1 MRKTLVTLLTLA
13 CGAALA
19 FEAKFEG
26 EKVVFECPVAGTF
39 RLKCQ
44 TGKVKLA
51 ASDGAVDF
59 AVTEAKSNQMP
70 LSMLVPPNFIQ
81 GGAWRVDAQE
91 GAFPFALGLDEK
103 LFKGNG
109 REISVKDVNG
119 ETLTLGF
126 PVGTYFEVQDNRKW
140 NWNTFEYRIFLPAE
154 TKEWQMT
161 EIKKTKVNH

>member
-59 AVTEAKSNQMP
+59 AVTEAKSNQML

-81 GGAWRVDAQE
+81 GGASMQFAMIPMNFLGKDQSADYANQGTWSNKALKQALREVNKLDMIKDAD
-91 GAFPFALGLDEK
+91 GAPLIPNLAEVAFVSAYNMKFYGDK
-103 LFKGNG
+103 QKQGFRGN
-109 REISVKDVNG
+109 
-119 ETLTLGF
+119 TQY
-126 PVGTYFEVQDNRKW
+126 PY
-140 NWNTFEYRIFLPAE
+140 
-154 TKEWQMT
+154 
-161 EIKKTKVNH
+161 